1 MIVQTVNEY
10 DFVNAFTELRPNNF
24 SRMSLLAMY
33 EAFEEYSDDSGIP
46 FELDVIGICC
56 EFSELYLV
64 DVEAIYGLEEKLTE
78 EETREWLSERTLV
91 IDVDNLNDGLVVIQD
106 F

>member
-10 DFVNAFTELRPNNF
+10 DFLNAFTSIRPDNF
-24 SRMSLLAMY
+24 SREALFAMY

-46 FELDVIGICC
+46 FDLDVIGVCC
-56 EFSELYLV
+56 EYSEF
-64 DVEAIYGLEEKLTE
+64 ESLEELKASYTDIESLGD
-78 EETREWLSERTLV
+78 LHDRTMV
-91 IDVDNLNDGLVVIQD
+91 IELDNGGLVIQD